1 MYLYSLKDYRAVK
14 SAQIRINGITVLA
27 GINGCGKSTLS
38 RWLYFLINAEHEFE
52 RFQRS
57 YYIHSL
63 EKEVE
68 KIQRVFRSSNSTA
81 NYSSIKRQIHQL
93 AFKDDFDWYVLKDLY
108 FSFVRKAEEDLSYYS
123 KEHDLNG
130 RIAAFLFESDE
141 YNQLESDEII
151 KRYIEECENTYVKGY
166 ESFLH
171 SLEMYARKDLEKVI
185 REEYSS
191 GEPIPSSLSLF
202 EDKMS
207 LIGEE
212 QFIPP
217 LLLQRAVYIDTP
229 MAVFSSGFVLG
240 KDIWSQF
247 EKYITTVNNDY
258 TGQNTSKLK
267 LQIQSVVGG
276 SFKEVDDEFEVEKEL
291 HYVSKEQGVDITI
304 NEAATGIKSFAYMYK
319 LIENGW
325 LDKYSLLLIDEPEAH
340 LHPQW
345 IVEFAR
351 LLVLIHKELGVKI
364 VIASHNPD
372 MIAAIQAIATK
383 EEVIDSTVFYLAQ
396 KDAESGRF
404 IFEDKGS
411 EIGDIFES
419 FNIAL
424 SRIEMYGTFSM

>member
-1 MYLYSLKDYRAVK
+1 MYLYSLKDYRAIK

-27 GINGCGKSTLS
+27 GVNGCGKSTLS

-52 RFQRS
+52 FSQRKFFVQ
-57 YYIHSL
+57 SL
-63 EKEVE
+63 EMEVE
-68 KIQRVFRSSNSTA
+68 KIQRVFRSTLSTSR
-81 NYSSIKRQIHQL
+81 YSSIRRQLHQL
-93 AFKDDFDWYVLKDLY
+93 ALKEDNDWDNLKELY
-108 FSFVRKAEEDLSYYS
+108 FSFVRKAEEDLSNYS
-123 KEHDLNG
+123 KEHELNG
-130 RIAAFLFESDE
+130 RIAAYLFDSDD
-141 YNQLESDEII
+141 YNQLESSEII
-151 KRYIEECENTYVKGY
+151 KRYIEDCENTYVKGY
-166 ESFLH
+166 EGLLH
-171 SLEMYARKDLEKVI
+171 SLEMYARKDLEKVV
-185 REEYSS
+185 RLEYSG

-217 LLLQRAVYIDTP
+217 LLLQRAIYIDTP
-229 MAVFSSGFVLG
+229 MAVFSNSIFFV
-240 KDIWSQF
+240 KNIWSQF

-258 TGQNTSKLK
+258 VGQNSSKLK
-267 LQIQSVVGG
+267 LQIQSVIGG

-291 HYVSKEQGVDITI
+291 HYVSKEQGVDIAI
-304 NEAATGIKSFAYMYK
+304 NEAATGIKTFAYMYK

-351 LLVLIHKELGVKI
+351 LLVLIHKELGVK
-364 VIASHNPD
+364 VLIASHNPD

-383 EEVIDSTVFYLAQ
+383 EDVIDDTVFYLAQ
-396 KDAESGRF
+396 KDMESGRF
-404 IFEDKGS
+404 IFEDKES

-424 SRIEMYGTFSM
+424 SRIEMYGTSSL